1 MNLSDVSTGV
11 NAWGSVNT
19 WSTASVDNTS
29 SVVVNGLYPVFN
41 TGVTTSVP
49 AVNTAS
55 VVVNGLYPVFNTGVT
70 TSVPA
75 VNTASVVVNGLY
87 PVFTSIFVNGDDS
100 IFILPQTNFHIP
112 YKSSNIVIQTKS
124 SNMRI

>member
-55 VVVNGLYPVFNTGVT
+55 VVVNGLYPVF
-70 TSVPA
+70 
-75 VNTASVVVNGLY
+75 
-87 PVFTSIFVNGDDS
+87 TSIFVNGDDS

-112 YKSSNIVIQTKS
+112 YNSSNIVIQTKS